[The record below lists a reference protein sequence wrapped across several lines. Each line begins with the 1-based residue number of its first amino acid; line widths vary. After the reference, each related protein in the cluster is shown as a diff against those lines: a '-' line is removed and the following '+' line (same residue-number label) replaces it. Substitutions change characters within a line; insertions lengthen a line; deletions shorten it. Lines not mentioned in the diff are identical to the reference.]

1 MPEHD
6 GGSGRRRT
14 RRLAGGVLAL
24 AGVMNL
30 MSAITP
36 PVASRL
42 DLLRDLLPM
51 GIEQTASA
59 LVAVTGIALLLL
71 SRGVRRGQR
80 HAWGLAVI
88 MTALS
93 AALHILKGLDI
104 EEALVALVVLG
115 YLLHHRRAFSAL
127 ADRPSL
133 TRALATLAF
142 GGVTALV
149 VGTMTALWIPDP
161 SHMSVGRAFVA
172 VAERLVG
179 MHDVVIIGRRDRFLS
194 PTLGAV
200 GLALAVFTGWLVFR
214 PVVRRRLTSTD
225 EWTKARDIVAR
236 HGGDTLSYFALRD
249 DKQHWF
255 WHGTVVAYAVHNGVC
270 LVSPDPVG
278 PPRERHGAWQAFRQ
292 FADAHGWPVAI
303 MGAGEEWRPVYH
315 HTGMRD
321 LYIGDEAIVDVRT
334 FCLDG
339 GRKKGLRQ
347 AVNRIEKYGY
357 RIEFRD
363 PSRLEPEFEAKLR
376 ALMTESRR
384 GEVERGFSMTLG
396 RVFSPDDRGL
406 LMAVC
411 FGPDGEPAAFCQ
423 YVPAADIHGY
433 SLDLMRR
440 SERGDHWNGV
450 TDYVVVRTIEYLRDA
465 GCQGLGLN
473 FAVMRSVLA
482 EEGGNGVGHRI
493 ERRMLGWLSDSMQIE
508 SLWKYNAKF
517 DPDWRP
523 RYAVYDTAENFLS
536 SAVAVAKAE
545 SFWELPVVG
554 RFFEPVS

>member
-1 MPEHD
+1 
-6 GGSGRRRT
+6 
-14 RRLAGGVLAL
+14 LAI
-24 AGVMNL
+24 AGLMNL

-36 PVASRL
+36 PIMSRL

-59 LVAVTGIALLLL
+59 LVAASGIALLLL

-80 HAWGLAVI
+80 HAWVLAVI
-88 MTALS
+88 VTAVS
-93 AALHILKGLDI
+93 AVLHIAKGLDI
-104 EEALVALVVLG
+104 EEAVVALVVLG
-115 YLLHHRRAFSAL
+115 YLLANRRAFSAS

-133 TRALATLAF
+133 ARALSTLAF
-142 GGVTALV
+142 GGITALLA
-149 VGTMTALWIPDP
+149 GTVTALWIPNQ
-161 SHMSVGRAFVA
+161 SHMSVARAFLA
-172 VAERLVG
+172 TAERLVG
-179 MHDVVIIGRRDRFLS
+179 LHDIAITGRRDRFLS

-200 GLALAVFTGWLVFR
+200 GLALAVFAGWLVFR
-214 PVVRRRLTSTD
+214 PVVRRRLTSKD
-225 EWTKARDIVAR
+225 EWQHARDLVAR

-255 WHGTVVAYAVHNGVC
+255 WRDTMVAYAVHNGVC

-278 PPRERHGAWQAFRQ
+278 PARERRGAWHAFRH
-292 FADAHGWPVAI
+292 FADQHGWPVAV

-315 HTGMRD
+315 ETGMRD

-334 FCLDG
+334 FSLDG

-363 PSRLEPEFEAKLR
+363 PSRLEPELEMKLR

-396 RVFSPDDRGL
+396 RVFCKDDRGL
-406 LMAVC
+406 LLAVC

-423 YVPAADIHGY
+423 YVPSTDIAGY

-450 TDYVVVRTIEYLRDA
+450 TDYVVVRTIEYLRE
-465 GCQGLGLN
+465 QGLHALGLN

-482 EEGGNGVGHRI
+482 REGGDGLGHRL

-523 RYAVYDTAENFLS
+523 RYAVYDTAENFLT

-545 SFWELPVVG
+545 SFWDLPVVG
-554 RFFEPVS
+554 RFFTPDEELALSEK